1 MPRAGIQLFSPVDET
16 LIGLTGDMKAADA
29 AKWLDK
35 LKRLGARQSEN
46 SFHVHNTCLI
56 STKNVP
62 MNLSTWWLFVT
73 ATFLISAAPGPNMLL
88 IMNQSVRF
96 GLRASIASMAGC
108 MTALMIMFTLSALGL
123 GVILQNAP
131 MVFDALRWLGAGYL
145 AYLGY
150 KVWTAPVTPI
160 TAETS
165 AESDA
170 QTQSSNMPSAKTLF
184 RTGFFTAG
192 SNPKALLFAAA
203 LLPQFIQADL
213 PQVPQLMILLATFS
227 VLEILWYFIYAF
239 GGLSM
244 AKQLRKP
251 NILRWFNRVTGGAFI
266 GFAGLMAVMKR

>member
-1 MPRAGIQLFSPVDET
+1 MTAL
-16 LIGLTGDMKAADA
+16 LL
-29 AKWLDK
+29 LD
-35 LKRLGARQSEN
+35 N
-46 SFHVHNTCLI
+46 SFKTNCGDIILALI
-56 STKNVP
+56 QHIVTP

-96 GLRASIASMAGC
+96 GLRASMASMAGC

-123 GVILQNAP
+123 GVLLLNSPAI
-131 MVFDALRWLGAGYL
+131 FDALRWAGALYL

-150 KVWTAPVTPI
+150 KVWTAPVENAASEFNQLDRRYEDI
-160 TAETS
+160 SYNKDSNLGNKYAGYRDKTS
-165 AESDA
+165 ILE
-170 QTQSSNMPSAKTLF
+170 QLQHYKV
-184 RTGFFTAG
+184 GFFTAG

-213 PQVPQLMILLATFS
+213 PQTPQLVILLATFS

-244 AKQLRKP
+244 AQQLRKP
-251 NILRWFNRVTGGAFI
+251 NIMRWFNRVTGGAFI
-266 GFAGLMAVMKR
+266 GFAGVMAVMKR

>member
-1 MPRAGIQLFSPVDET
+1 
-16 LIGLTGDMKAADA
+16 
-29 AKWLDK
+29 
-35 LKRLGARQSEN
+35 
-46 SFHVHNTCLI
+46 
-56 STKNVP
+56 
-62 MNLSTWWLFVT
+62 MNLSTWWIFVT

-96 GLRASIASMAGC
+96 GLRASIYSMAGC
-108 MTALMIMFTLSALGL
+108 MTALMIMFTLSAMGL
-123 GVILQNAP
+123 GVILQQSPAI
-131 MVFDALRWLGAGYL
+131 FDALRWLGAMYL

-150 KVWTAPVTPI
+150 KVWTAPVTTAI
-160 TAETS
+160 TPTS
-165 AESDA
+165 IDENGKFYIKNNSTLGNKTAGY
-170 QTQSSNMPSAKTLF
+170 SAFNLF
-184 RTGFFTAG
+184 KTGFFTAG

-213 PQVPQLMILLATFS
+213 PQVPQLVILLATFS

-244 AKQLRKP
+244 AQQLRKP

>member
-1 MPRAGIQLFSPVDET
+1 MS
-16 LIGLTGDMKAADA
+16 
-29 AKWLDK
+29 
-35 LKRLGARQSEN
+35 
-46 SFHVHNTCLI
+46 
-56 STKNVP
+56 
-62 MNLSTWWLFVT
+62 LSTWWIFVT

-96 GLRASIASMAGC
+96 GLRASIYSMAGC

-123 GVILQNAP
+123 GVILQQSPA
-131 MVFDALRWLGAGYL
+131 VFDALRWFGAVYL

-160 TAETS
+160 SKESTETVAS
-165 AESDA
+165 A
-170 QTQSSNMPSAKTLF
+170 SSINTPSALTLF

-203 LLPQFIQADL
+203 FLPQFIQASL
-213 PQVPQLMILLATFS
+213 PQAPQLLILLATFS
-227 VLEILWYFIYAF
+227 VLEILWYFIYAL

-244 AKQLRKP
+244 AQQLRKP

-266 GFAGLMAVMKR
+266 GFAGLMAVMKH

>member
-1 MPRAGIQLFSPVDET
+1 
-16 LIGLTGDMKAADA
+16 
-29 AKWLDK
+29 
-35 LKRLGARQSEN
+35 
-46 SFHVHNTCLI
+46 
-56 STKNVP
+56 

-96 GLRASIASMAGC
+96 GLRASIYSMTGC

-131 MVFDALRWLGAGYL
+131 AVFDALRWAGALYL

-150 KVWTAPVTPI
+150 KVWTAPVEVTD
-160 TAETS
+160 
-165 AESDA
+165 SDDDIKNN
-170 QTQSSNMPSAKTLF
+170 SNLDNKYGGYRLF
-184 RTGFFTAG
+184 NQFKIGFFTAG

-203 LLPQFIQADL
+203 FLPQFIRADL
-213 PQVPQLMILLATFS
+213 PQVPQLLVLLATFS
-227 VLEILWYFIYAF
+227 VLEILWYFIYAL

-251 NILRWFNRVTGGAFI
+251 NILRIFNRVTGGAFI
-266 GFAGLMAVMKR
+266 GFAGLMAVMKH

>member
-1 MPRAGIQLFSPVDET
+1 
-16 LIGLTGDMKAADA
+16 
-29 AKWLDK
+29 
-35 LKRLGARQSEN
+35 
-46 SFHVHNTCLI
+46 
-56 STKNVP
+56 
-62 MNLSTWWLFVT
+62 MNLSTWWIFVT

-96 GLRASIASMAGC
+96 GLRASMVSMAGC

-123 GVILQNAP
+123 GVILQQSPA
-131 MVFDALRWLGAGYL
+131 VFDALRWLGAGYL

-170 QTQSSNMPSAKTLF
+170 QTQSSNIPSAKTLF

>member
-1 MPRAGIQLFSPVDET
+1 
-16 LIGLTGDMKAADA
+16 
-29 AKWLDK
+29 
-35 LKRLGARQSEN
+35 
-46 SFHVHNTCLI
+46 
-56 STKNVP
+56 

-73 ATFLISAAPGPNMLL
+73 ATFFISAAPGPNMLL

-96 GLRASIASMAGC
+96 GLRASIYSMAGC

-131 MVFDALRWLGAGYL
+131 AVFDALRWAGALYL

-150 KVWTAPVTPI
+150 KVWTAPVEPI
-160 TAETS
+160 ST
-165 AESDA
+165 DA
-170 QTQSSNMPSAKTLF
+170 STMSNTQTYNRPAAPNALTLF

-203 LLPQFIQADL
+203 LLPQFIQASL
-213 PQVPQLMILLATFS
+213 PQVPQLLILLATFS
-227 VLEILWYFIYAF
+227 VLEILWYFIYAV

-244 AKQLRKP
+244 AQQLRKP

-266 GFAGLMAVMKR
+266 GFAGVMAVIKQ

>member
-1 MPRAGIQLFSPVDET
+1 
-16 LIGLTGDMKAADA
+16 
-29 AKWLDK
+29 
-35 LKRLGARQSEN
+35 
-46 SFHVHNTCLI
+46 
-56 STKNVP
+56 

-170 QTQSSNMPSAKTLF
+170 QTQSSNIPSAKTLF

>member
-1 MPRAGIQLFSPVDET
+1 
-16 LIGLTGDMKAADA
+16 
-29 AKWLDK
+29 
-35 LKRLGARQSEN
+35 
-46 SFHVHNTCLI
+46 
-56 STKNVP
+56 

-96 GLRASIASMAGC
+96 GLRASIFSMAGC

-131 MVFDALRWLGAGYL
+131 MVFDALRWLGAAYL

-160 TAETS
+160 TAENS

-170 QTQSSNMPSAKTLF
+170 QTQPSNIPSAKTLF
-184 RTGFFTAG
+184 RTGFLTAG

-213 PQVPQLMILLATFS
+213 PQVPQLLILLATFS
-227 VLEILWYFIYAF
+227 VLEILWYFIYAL

-266 GFAGLMAVMKR
+266 GFAGVMAVIKQ

>member
-1 MPRAGIQLFSPVDET
+1 MS
-16 LIGLTGDMKAADA
+16 
-29 AKWLDK
+29 
-35 LKRLGARQSEN
+35 
-46 SFHVHNTCLI
+46 
-56 STKNVP
+56 
-62 MNLSTWWLFVT
+62 LSTWWIFVT

-96 GLRASIASMAGC
+96 GLRASIYSMAGC

-123 GVILQNAP
+123 GVILQQSP
-131 MVFDALRWLGAGYL
+131 TVFDALRWFGAVYL

-165 AESDA
+165 AESDP
-170 QTQSSNMPSAKTLF
+170 QTQSSNIPSAKTLF

-213 PQVPQLMILLATFS
+213 PQAPQLLILLATFS

-251 NILRWFNRVTGGAFI
+251 NVLRWFNRVTGGAFI

>member
-1 MPRAGIQLFSPVDET
+1 
-16 LIGLTGDMKAADA
+16 
-29 AKWLDK
+29 
-35 LKRLGARQSEN
+35 
-46 SFHVHNTCLI
+46 
-56 STKNVP
+56 

-96 GLRASIASMAGC
+96 GLRASIYSMAGC

-131 MVFDALRWLGAGYL
+131 TVFNVLRWAGALYL

-150 KVWTAPVTPI
+150 KVWTAPVTTESMDTDI
-160 TAETS
+160 KNDSATS
-165 AESDA
+165 NKYAGYNA
-170 QTQSSNMPSAKTLF
+170 FNLYK
-184 RTGFFTAG
+184 TGFFTAG

-203 LLPQFIQADL
+203 LLPQFIQSDL
-213 PQVPQLMILLATFS
+213 PQVPQLLILLATFS
-227 VLEILWYFIYAF
+227 VLEILWYFIYAL

-266 GFAGLMAVMKR
+266 GFAGLMAVIER

>member
-1 MPRAGIQLFSPVDET
+1 
-16 LIGLTGDMKAADA
+16 
-29 AKWLDK
+29 
-35 LKRLGARQSEN
+35 
-46 SFHVHNTCLI
+46 
-56 STKNVP
+56 
-62 MNLSTWWLFVT
+62 MNLSTWWIFVT

-96 GLRASIASMAGC
+96 GLRASIYSMAGC

-123 GVILQNAP
+123 GVILQQSPA
-131 MVFDALRWLGAGYL
+131 VFDALRWLGAGYL

-170 QTQSSNMPSAKTLF
+170 QTQSSNIPSAKTLF